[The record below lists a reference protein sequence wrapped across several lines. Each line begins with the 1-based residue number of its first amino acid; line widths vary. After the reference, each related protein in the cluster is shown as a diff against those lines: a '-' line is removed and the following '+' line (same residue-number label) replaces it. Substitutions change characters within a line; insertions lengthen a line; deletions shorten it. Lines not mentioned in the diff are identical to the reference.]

1 MLHLSNS
8 EIYHINEEISY
19 SKCHFSHP
27 EVEIDKRKLE
37 SKKKGTHETTLSIKK
52 KKIQKKATVKKKVR
66 FKKKRKTT
74 RS

>member
-1 MLHLSNS
+1 M
-8 EIYHINEEISY
+8 
-19 SKCHFSHP
+19 
-27 EVEIDKRKLE
+27 EIDKRKLE

-74 RS
+74 RSWPRNDQSFVEASNWTKLKYFVYT